1 MAGDVSANL
10 EKITALAAS
19 ACRVGTNL
27 VVFPE
32 CATTGYFVG
41 RISPRLWDLAA
52 IVRENRLARRQA
64 AAGIRERLTKQTSPC
79 LRVCGRLPV

>member
-41 RISPRLWDLAA
+41 RISPRLWGLAD
-52 IVRENRLARRQA
+52 RLTRRQA
-64 AAGIRERLTKQTSPC
+64 AAGMRERLTKQTSPC